1 MIEIFLIL
9 AVILVWLS
17 LKSLRG
23 GFAYL
28 HFFKRELA
36 KPVPTWTP
44 FVTVIAPC
52 RGVDEG
58 MEENLAALLQQEFP
72 DYEVVFVVD
81 DAADLAAKVIER
93 VRMSS
98 GSDQLLTKLVI
109 AAKAVVS
116 AQKVEN
122 LREAVLHA
130 DKRSEVFVFVDSD
143 TRVSPTWLRYLVA
156 PLEDTGVGASSGY
169 RWFLSEKPTLASEMR
184 SVWNASVASALGP
197 NTKSN
202 FCWGGSMAMRRD
214 AFERIGMR
222 EKWLGTLSD
231 DFAVTRAMQSAGLP
245 IVHVPQALTAT
256 VENCTFR
263 ELLEFTTRQMKIT
276 RVYATPLWVMTLIGT
291 LLFNGV
297 LLASLLMLALAASDV
312 AFWSALGTLVLVS
325 FLSIGKAWLRLSAVR
340 LALPQYTRELKR
352 QFWTQNTLWAASPL
366 LFLYNSLAA
375 LLSRRMTWRGTTY
388 ELKSPTETVI
398 IAGR

>member
-17 LKSLRG
+17 FKSLRG
-23 GFAYL
+23 GFTYL

-58 MEENLAALLQQEFP
+58 MEGNLASLLQQEFP
-72 DYEVVFVVD
+72 NYEIVFVVD
-81 DAADLAAKVIER
+81 DAADLAVEVIEHA
-93 VRMSS
+93 RMSS
-98 GSDQLLTKLVI
+98 GSDQVLTKLMT

-143 TRVSPTWLRYLVA
+143 TRVSPVWLRYLVA
-156 PLEDTGVGASSGY
+156 PLEDTGVGATTGY
-169 RWFLSEKPTLASEMR
+169 RWFISEKPTFASEMR
-184 SVWNASVASALGP
+184 SVWNSSVASALGP

-214 AFERIGMR
+214 IFERIGMR

-231 DFAVTRAMQSAGLP
+231 DFAVTRTMQAAGLP

-297 LLASLLMLALAASDV
+297 LLASLLMLVLAVSDV
-312 AFWSALGTLVLVS
+312 AFWSAVGTLVWVS
-325 FLSIGKAWLRLSAVR
+325 AFSIGKAWLRLDAVR
-340 LALPQYTRELKR
+340 LALPQYRRELKR
-352 QFWTQNTLWAASPL
+352 QFWTQNTLWALSPL
-366 LFLYNSLAA
+366 LFLYNSIAA

-398 IAGR
+398 IASR